1 MSVTQTEPPPRPPPL
16 LESVIRFF
24 VWFTVL
30 GFIAMPVVVLTMT
43 YGKVFGSFAGHNNDR
58 VWQIPEQT
66 GPHEAASRKPSI
78 VTSVTD
84 KERERQIARLR
95 ALTGRPELASGTAAS
110 LQVIAV
116 AFDGTKLY
124 RGGTS
129 SQARQA
135 VDQDGYRILQLDLKQ
150 APRDAVV
157 IIADQPIRW
166 RLEGLTPGS
175 APRVGFEGY
184 AAFDVLDGQPGS
196 LAGFRI
202 GTFGSSHFAHAVD
215 PTVGEVSNRQGF
227 CKSLQNWADHFGLPF
242 EAIRFTLLL
251 NPSRIA
257 PTSGQAQ
264 SDGDTDKTM
273 YAGDLIRLCKQRA
286 GR

>member
-1 MSVTQTEPPPRPPPL
+1 MSVTQTDPPPRPPL

-30 GFIAMPVVVLTMT
+30 GFIATPVVVLTMT
-43 YGKVFGSFAGHNNDR
+43 YGHVLGSAVGRNNDKFQ
-58 VWQIPEQT
+58 QILENA
-66 GPHEAASRKPSI
+66 GPRDTAPSKPGI
-78 VTSVTD
+78 VTSVFG

-110 LQVIAV
+110 LQVVAV
-116 AFDGTKLY
+116 AFDGTKPD
-124 RGGTS
+124 RGGAS
-129 SQARQA
+129 KQA
-135 VDQDGYRILQLDLKQ
+135 VDQDGYRILQLDLAR

-166 RLEGLTPGS
+166 RLQGLTPASG
-175 APRVGFEGY
+175 PRVGFEGY

-202 GTFGSSHFAHAVD
+202 GTFGANSFARAVD
-215 PTVGEVSNRQGF
+215 PTAGDGNNHQGF
-227 CKSLQNWADHFGLPF
+227 CTSLQNWADHFGLPF
-242 EAIRFTLLL
+242 DAIRFTLLL

-257 PTSGQAQ
+257 PTSGLAQ

-273 YAGDLIRLCKQRA
+273 YAGDLARLCRRA

>member
-1 MSVTQTEPPPRPPPL
+1 MSVTQTEPPPRPPL
-16 LESVIRFF
+16 LESVIRFL
-24 VWFTVL
+24 VWFSVL

-43 YGKVFGSFAGHNNDR
+43 YGQVFGSFVGRNNDR
-58 VWQIPEQT
+58 VWQILEQA
-66 GPHEAASRKPSI
+66 GPHEAVSPKPSI
-78 VTSVTD
+78 VTSVSD

-95 ALTGRPELASGTAAS
+95 ALAGRPELASGTAAS

-116 AFDGTKLY
+116 AFDAAKPD

-129 SQARQA
+129 SLARQA
-135 VDQDGYRILQLDLKQ
+135 VDQDGYRVLQLDLKQ
-150 APRDAVV
+150 VPRDAVV

-184 AAFDVLDGQPGS
+184 AAFDVFDGQPGS

-227 CKSLQNWADHFGLPF
+227 CKSLQNWADHFGLRF
-242 EAIRFTLLL
+242 DAIRFTLLL

-257 PTSGQAQ
+257 PTSGLAL

-273 YAGDLIRLCKQRA
+273 YAGDLTRLCKPGAAR
-286 GR
+286 